1 MGIEEDL
8 FEALKYATMGGK
20 SVPFDN
26 MLKVLMNSVEIN
38 TLKRMQVD
46 LAKMQEQLG
55 KRILEL
61 TRQIPA
67 SKGTTGTTM
76 DPYTILGVSPDAS
89 KEEVEAAYRSKA
101 KKHHPDVTHAETDE
115 QMMMINAAYAA
126 IKQFKG
132 WS

>member
-8 FEALKYATMGGK
+8 FEAMKYATMGSGK

-26 MLKVLMNSVEIN
+26 MLKTLMSTVEIN
-38 TLKRMQVD
+38 TLKRMQAD

-61 TRQIPA
+61 TRQIPT
-67 SKGTTGTTM
+67 SKGTTM

-101 KKHHPDVTHAETDE
+101 KKHHPDATHAKTDE